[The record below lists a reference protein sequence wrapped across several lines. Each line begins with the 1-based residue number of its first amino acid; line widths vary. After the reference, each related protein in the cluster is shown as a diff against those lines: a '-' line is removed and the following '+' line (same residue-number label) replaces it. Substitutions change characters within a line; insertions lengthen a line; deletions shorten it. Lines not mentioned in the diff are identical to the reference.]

1 MTPEQLRTKLEQRRL
16 LNEQLEALIADE
28 EQLAALSTW
37 TEGAEIRQITV
48 TVNPPTGER
57 LVAVMTDSAART
69 TRYST
74 NSEGAHLLAT
84 MLISAMQ
91 QAQSDIEAR
100 KANILA
106 QL

>member
-1 MTPEQLRTKLEQRRL
+1 MTPEQLRQKLEQRRL

-37 TEGAEIRQITV
+37 AEGAEIRQITV

-91 QAQSDIEAR
+91 QAQSDIDAR